1 MSLAKKLEE
10 MKSIERK
17 NKDEK
22 DVYEKDVTLMKAE
35 NDILKGEIDLLKR
48 KLENETQL
56 MIDHQNEKQNMDKR
70 HRVAIQMLQ
79 VSLSK
84 GNKQVRDQNFERVFD
99 TGIRQMHLMCASL

>member
-17 NKDEK
+17 NKEEK
-22 DVYEKDVTLMKAE
+22 DVMKAE

>member
-17 NKDEK
+17 NKGEK
-22 DVYEKDVTLMKAE
+22 DVMKKE

-56 MIDHQNEKQNMDKR
+56 MIDHQNEKQNMDKQ
-70 HRVAIQMLQ
+70 HRVAIKMLQ

-84 GNKQVRDQNFERVFD
+84 GNKQGTNVRDQNFKRAQAYTD
-99 TGIRQMHLMCASL
+99 L